1 MLRCC
6 LRMSCCLPC
15 ACVIDNRA
23 SLTLFYAQFRF
34 CADVFRTR
42 EIKST
47 TRCELKGED
56 CAAKGVMFAEISE
69 SAQKRFNIGISTY
82 FSFAQLTGLP
92 IPRTIMRYPHVQNNR

>member
-1 MLRCC
+1 MASYTRTYDFG
-6 LRMSCCLPC
+6 S
-15 ACVIDNRA
+15 AGNRA

-69 SAQKRFNIGISTY
+69 SAQKRFHIGISTY
-82 FSFAQLTGLP
+82 FSFAQLTGLYS
-92 IPRTIMRYPHVQNNR
+92 IPFDG